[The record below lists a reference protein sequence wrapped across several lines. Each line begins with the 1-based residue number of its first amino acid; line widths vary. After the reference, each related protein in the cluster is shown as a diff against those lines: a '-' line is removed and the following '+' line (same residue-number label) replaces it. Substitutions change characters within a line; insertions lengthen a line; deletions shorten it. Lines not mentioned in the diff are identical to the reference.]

1 MSSKIVYNMHG
12 FNVISSNGNTKR
24 KYNII
29 NNSGYIYPNHKFLRG
44 FYINDTFTEITLEM
58 KEGLEA
64 NEYLAEIS
72 NELEKICFN
81 IITYSDVHTYQPIC
95 ELKMLTNASGQEIQ
109 LHDKLILREELRMLT
124 SQEAGD
130 FYNSIMSYNTE
141 INDKTKTKYRELF
154 YILHNP
160 HRVMQYVGL
169 YDILMA
175 LVSPENKRSEQ
186 KYVHQFLAKNRDQYE
201 FIEFVPSNRN
211 DKENEDILTHIRNNI
226 AHSREAGID
235 NFMKT
240 SEMISER
247 EVSFLLRLINDI
259 LSGNVEV
266 KK

>member
-1 MSSKIVYNMHG
+1 MSGKIVYNMHG
-12 FNVISSNGNTKR
+12 FNVISSNENIKR
-24 KYNII
+24 KCNIT
-29 NNSGYIYPNHKFLRG
+29 NNSGYIYPNHKFLSG

-58 KEGLEA
+58 KEGLEGKD
-64 NEYLAEIS
+64 YLGEIS

-81 IITYSDVHTYQPIC
+81 IIAYSDVPTYQPIC
-95 ELKMLTNASGQEIQ
+95 ELKMMTNASGQEIQ
-109 LHDKLILREELRMLT
+109 LHDKLILREELRIST

-130 FYNSIMSYNTE
+130 FYNSIMSHNTE
-141 INDKTKTKYRELF
+141 INDKTKAKYKELF

-175 LVSPENKRSEQ
+175 LVSSEQ
-186 KYVHQFLAKNRDQYE
+186 KYVHQFLAKNRDKYE
-201 FIEFVPSNRN
+201 FIEFVPSNKN
-211 DKENEDILTHIRNNI
+211 DKKNEDILTHIRNNI

-247 EVSFLLRLINDI
+247 EISFLLRLINDI

-266 KK
+266 K